1 MSLDMS
7 DTGGQC
13 DAASR
18 LFQTR
23 VGRGRYVLARVCVS
37 RAHTIL
43 QVGRVQ
49 VTRGRQSSF
58 RHWKRFCL
66 CSADGGTCGPP
77 LPRISKQGKGA
88 LMLCSK
94 NVKVWSRT
102 IVRRGKECISIADC
116 RNIFRLLWLGWNRS
130 AFLFWRVQT
139 EWWILW
145 KRDWT
150 HLRYY
155 HVFWCK
161 FEDHSLMATSYEL
174 SYIH

>member
-23 VGRGRYVLARVCVS
+23 VGLVRYVLARVC
-37 RAHTIL
+37 L
-43 QVGRVQ
+43 CRVCI
-49 VTRGRQSSF
+49 QSS
-58 RHWKRFCL
+58 RWVVYQWPGVVRARFAIESVFA
-66 CSADGGTCGPP
+66 SALRMEWRGGPP

-102 IVRRGKECISIADC
+102 IVRQGKDCISIADC
-116 RNIFRLLWLGWNRS
+116 RKIFRLLWLRWNRS

-139 EWWILW
+139 EWRILW

-155 HVFWCK
+155 HVLWCK
-161 FEDHSLMATSYEL
+161 FEEKM
-174 SYIH
+174 